1 MSTLT
6 KEQIKQLTPEQQE
19 ALATITLRRV
29 EKRERLLRQARG
41 PQVYLFIQGGLL
53 AAIAGVAGFSRLA
66 TPLLICV
73 SALAVMVCVCIVSVH
88 RRIDALLELFDSD
101 NDESA

>member
-19 ALATITLRRV
+19 ALATISLRRV
-29 EKRERLLRQARG
+29 TKRERLLRQARG
-41 PQVYLFIQGGLL
+41 PQVYLGVQGGLL
-53 AAIAGVAGFSRLA
+53 AAIVGVAGFSRLPV
-66 TPLLICV
+66 PLLICV
-73 SALAVMVCVCIVSVH
+73 SGVAVMVCVCIISAH

-101 NDESA
+101 DDES